1 MKKNKKLSLHMSSPE
16 GKKQGGV
23 PPIYYQQFAFHTP
36 MYIPYALTYFCVPV
50 SFWSLPSNLLE
61 WKDE

>member
-1 MKKNKKLSLHMSSPE
+1 MVQSNGVTVHSTQEFYMKKNKKLSLHMSSPE

-36 MYIPYALTYFCVPV
+36 MYIP
-50 SFWSLPSNLLE
+50 
-61 WKDE
+61 